1 MPTAAIQ
8 NGRPAA
14 DCPPAPVRVTKSLL
28 GYGVLAGPFYVA
40 ASLAEA
46 LTRPG
51 FSLAHNDWSLLAN
64 GALGWIHVLVL
75 VLTGLMVGAAAAGV
89 VRQRRAERV
98 NAASGWFLGVYAAG
112 LVGAGFFIADP
123 ADGFPVGTPPG
134 PTVTP
139 SWHGTLHI
147 VFGGIGFLGLIT
159 ACLVLAWQF
168 RGLRQLGWAFFS
180 LITGVLFFTAFAGIA
195 TGGAASSLGVL
206 AFTGAV
212 ILAWTWLALVSAHL
226 YHRPRSGAW
235 VATRVAACRTA
246 TEPGGSASVSQVEGW
261 TRCVSSLCRE
271 ERHQSSARCSHAG
284 VFG

>member
-28 GYGVLAGPFYVA
+28 GYGVIAGPFYVA

-46 LTRPG
+46 LTRSG
-51 FSLAHNDWSLLAN
+51 FSLARDDWSLLAN
-64 GALGWIHVLVL
+64 GTLGWIHMLVL

-89 VRQRRAERV
+89 VRQLHAERR

-112 LVGAGFFIADP
+112 LVGAGFFVADP
-123 ADGFPVGTPPG
+123 AEGFPVGTPPG

-147 VFGGIGFLGLIT
+147 VFGGTGFLGLIT

-168 RGLRQLGWAFFS
+168 RGLHQLSWAIFS
-180 LITGVLFFTAFAGIA
+180 LVTGVLFLAAFAGIA
-195 TGGAASSLGVL
+195 TGGAASSAGVL

-212 ILAWTWLALVSAHL
+212 ILAWTWLALVSVHL
-226 YHRPRSGAW
+226 YRR
-235 VATRVAACRTA
+235 AAAVTA
-246 TEPGGSASVSQVEGW
+246 
-261 TRCVSSLCRE
+261 
-271 ERHQSSARCSHAG
+271 
-284 VFG
+284 

>member
-1 MPTAAIQ
+1 MPTTAIQ

-28 GYGVLAGPFYVA
+28 GYGVIAGPFYVT

-46 LTRPG
+46 LTRSG

-64 GALGWIHVLVL
+64 GALGWVHVLVL
-75 VLTGLMVGAAAAGV
+75 VLTGLMVGAAAGGV

-123 ADGFPVGTPPG
+123 ADGFPVGTQPG

-147 VFGGIGFLGLIT
+147 IFGGIGFLGLIT

-168 RGLRQLGWAFFS
+168 HVQCELTWAFFS
-180 LITGVLFFTAFAGIA
+180 LITGVLFFAAFAAIA

-212 ILAWTWLALVSAHL
+212 ILAWTWLAMVSAHL
-226 YHRPRSGAW
+226 YRR
-235 VATRVAACRTA
+235 AAA
-246 TEPGGSASVSQVEGW
+246 
-261 TRCVSSLCRE
+261 
-271 ERHQSSARCSHAG
+271 
-284 VFG
+284 

>member
-1 MPTAAIQ
+1 MPAAAIQ
-8 NGRPAA
+8 NGRPAVG
-14 DCPPAPVRVTKSLL
+14 CPPAPVRVTKSLL
-28 GYGVLAGPFYVA
+28 GYGVIAGPFYLI

-46 LTRPG
+46 LTRTG
-51 FSLAHNDWSLLAN
+51 FSLAHDDWSLLAD

-75 VLTGLMVGAAAAGV
+75 VLTGLLAGAAAAGV
-89 VRQRRAERV
+89 ARQLCAEGL

-134 PTVTP
+134 PTGTL

-147 VFGGIGFLGLIT
+147 VSGGIGFLGLIS

-168 RGLRQLGWAFFS
+168 RGLRHLGWAIFS
-180 LITGVLFFTAFAGIA
+180 LVTGLLFFAAFAGIA
-195 TGGAASSLGVL
+195 TGSAASSAGVL

-226 YHRPRSGAW
+226 YRR
-235 VATRVAACRTA
+235 AAA
-246 TEPGGSASVSQVEGW
+246 
-261 TRCVSSLCRE
+261 
-271 ERHQSSARCSHAG
+271 
-284 VFG
+284 

>member
-28 GYGVLAGPFYVA
+28 GYGVVAGPFYVA

-46 LTRPG
+46 LTRYG

-64 GALGWIHVLVL
+64 GALGWVHVLVL
-75 VLTGLMVGAAAAGV
+75 VLTGLMIAAAAAGV

-98 NAASGWFLGVYAAG
+98 NAASGWFLCVYAAG
-112 LVGAGFFIADP
+112 LVGAGLFIADP

-147 VFGGIGFLGLIT
+147 VFGGIGFLGLIS

-168 RGLRQLGWAFFS
+168 RVQRQLGWAIFS
-180 LITGVLFFTAFAGIA
+180 LITGVVFFAAFAGIA
-195 TGGAASSLGVL
+195 TGGAASSAGVL

-212 ILAWTWLALVSAHL
+212 ILAWTWLSLVSVRL
-226 YHRPRSGAW
+226 YRR
-235 VATRVAACRTA
+235 AAA
-246 TEPGGSASVSQVEGW
+246 
-261 TRCVSSLCRE
+261 
-271 ERHQSSARCSHAG
+271 
-284 VFG
+284 

>member
-8 NGRPAA
+8 TGRPAA
-14 DCPPAPVRVTKSLL
+14 DCPPAAVRVTKSLL
-28 GYGVLAGPFYVA
+28 GYGVVAGPFYVA

-51 FSLAHNDWSLLAN
+51 FSLAHDDWSLLAD
-64 GALGWIHVLVL
+64 GALGWIHILVF
-75 VLTGLMVGAAAAGV
+75 VLTGLMVGAAAGGV

-134 PTVTP
+134 LTVTP
-139 SWHGTLHI
+139 GWHGTLHI
-147 VFGGIGFLGLIT
+147 VFGGIGFGGLIT

-168 RGLRQLGWAFFS
+168 RGLRQPGWAFFS
-180 LITGVLFFTAFAGIA
+180 LITAVLFFAAFAGIA
-195 TGGAASSLGVL
+195 TGDASPASIL

-212 ILAWTWLALVSAHL
+212 ILAWTWLALVSAYL
-226 YHRPRSGAW
+226 YQR
-235 VATRVAACRTA
+235 AAA
-246 TEPGGSASVSQVEGW
+246 PA
-261 TRCVSSLCRE
+261 
-271 ERHQSSARCSHAG
+271 A
-284 VFG
+284 

>member
-28 GYGVLAGPFYVA
+28 GYGVVAGPFYVA

-46 LTRPG
+46 LTRYG

-64 GALGWIHVLVL
+64 GALGWVHVLVL
-75 VLTGLMVGAAAAGV
+75 VLTGLMIAAAAAGV

-98 NAASGWFLGVYAAG
+98 NAASGWFLCVYAAG
-112 LVGAGFFIADP
+112 LVGAGLFIADP

-147 VFGGIGFLGLIT
+147 VFGGIGFLGLIS

-168 RGLRQLGWAFFS
+168 RVQRQLGWAIFS
-180 LITGVLFFTAFAGIA
+180 LITGVVFFAAFAGIA
-195 TGGAASSLGVL
+195 TGGAASSAGVL

-212 ILAWTWLALVSAHL
+212 ILAWTWLALVSVRL
-226 YHRPRSGAW
+226 YRR
-235 VATRVAACRTA
+235 AAA
-246 TEPGGSASVSQVEGW
+246 
-261 TRCVSSLCRE
+261 
-271 ERHQSSARCSHAG
+271 
-284 VFG
+284 

>member
-1 MPTAAIQ
+1 MPAAAIQ
-8 NGRPAA
+8 NGCPAA

-28 GYGVLAGPFYVA
+28 GYGVIAGPFYVA

-112 LVGAGFFIADP
+112 LAGAGLFIADP
-123 ADGFPVGTPPG
+123 ADGFPVGTPSG

-139 SWHGTLHI
+139 SWHGMLHI
-147 VFGGIGFLGLIT
+147 VFGGIGFLGLIM

-168 RGLRQLGWAFFS
+168 RGLRQPGWAFFS
-180 LITGVLFFTAFAGIA
+180 LITGVLFFAAFAGIA
-195 TGGAASSLGVL
+195 TGGAASSAGVL

-212 ILAWTWLALVSAHL
+212 ILAWTWLALVSAHV
-226 YHRPRSGAW
+226 YHR
-235 VATRVAACRTA
+235 AAA
-246 TEPGGSASVSQVEGW
+246 PA
-261 TRCVSSLCRE
+261 
-271 ERHQSSARCSHAG
+271 A
-284 VFG
+284 

>member
-28 GYGVLAGPFYVA
+28 GYGVIAGPFYVT

-46 LTRPG
+46 LTRSG

-64 GALGWIHVLVL
+64 GALGWVHVLVL
-75 VLTGLMVGAAAAGV
+75 VLTGLMVGAAAGGV

-123 ADGFPVGTPPG
+123 ADGFPVGTQPG

-147 VFGGIGFLGLIT
+147 IFGGIGFLGLIT

-168 RGLRQLGWAFFS
+168 HVQRQLTWAFFS
-180 LITGVLFFTAFAGIA
+180 LITGVLFFAAFAAIA
-195 TGGAASSLGVL
+195 TGGAASSLAVL

-226 YHRPRSGAW
+226 YRR
-235 VATRVAACRTA
+235 AAA
-246 TEPGGSASVSQVEGW
+246 
-261 TRCVSSLCRE
+261 
-271 ERHQSSARCSHAG
+271 
-284 VFG
+284 

>member
-14 DCPPAPVRVTKSLL
+14 GCPPAPVRVTKSLL
-28 GYGVLAGPFYVA
+28 GYGVVAGPFYVA

-46 LTRPG
+46 LTRYG

-64 GALGWIHVLVL
+64 GALGWVHVLVL
-75 VLTGLMVGAAAAGV
+75 VLTGLMVAAAAAGV

-98 NAASGWFLGVYAAG
+98 NAASGWFLCVYAAG
-112 LVGAGFFIADP
+112 LVGAGLFIADP

-147 VFGGIGFLGLIT
+147 VFGGIGFLGLIS

-168 RGLRQLGWAFFS
+168 RVQRQLGWAIFS
-180 LITGVLFFTAFAGIA
+180 LITGVVFFAAFAGIA
-195 TGGAASSLGVL
+195 TGGAASSAGVL

-212 ILAWTWLALVSAHL
+212 ILAWTWLALVSVRL
-226 YHRPRSGAW
+226 YRR
-235 VATRVAACRTA
+235 AAA
-246 TEPGGSASVSQVEGW
+246 
-261 TRCVSSLCRE
+261 
-271 ERHQSSARCSHAG
+271 
-284 VFG
+284 

>member
-28 GYGVLAGPFYVA
+28 GYGVIAGPFYVA

-46 LTRPG
+46 LTRSG

-89 VRQRRAERV
+89 VRQRRAGV
-98 NAASGWFLGVYAAG
+98 NAASGWFLGVYAVG
-112 LVGAGFFIADP
+112 LIGAGFFLADP
-123 ADGFPVGTPPG
+123 ADGFPAGTPPG

-147 VFGGIGFLGLIT
+147 VFGGVGFLGLIT

-168 RGLRQLGWAFFS
+168 RRLRPLSWAFFS
-180 LITGVLFFTAFAGIA
+180 LTTGVLFFAAFAGIA
-195 TGGAASSLGVL
+195 TGGAASSAGVL

-226 YHRPRSGAW
+226 YRR
-235 VATRVAACRTA
+235 VATSAA
-246 TEPGGSASVSQVEGW
+246 
-261 TRCVSSLCRE
+261 
-271 ERHQSSARCSHAG
+271 
-284 VFG
+284 

>member
-28 GYGVLAGPFYVA
+28 GYGVVAGPFYVA

-46 LTRPG
+46 LTRSG
-51 FSLAHNDWSLLAN
+51 FSLAHDDWSLLAN

-75 VLTGLMVGAAAAGV
+75 ALTGLMVAAAAAGV
-89 VRQRRAERV
+89 VRQLRAERL

-112 LVGAGFFIADP
+112 LVGAGLFIADP
-123 ADGFPVGTPPG
+123 ADGFPVGTPTG

-168 RGLRQLGWAFFS
+168 RVQRQLSWAVFS
-180 LITGVLFFTAFAGIA
+180 LVTGVLFFAAFAGIA
-195 TGGAASSLGVL
+195 MGGAASSAGVL
-206 AFTGAV
+206 AFAGAV

-226 YHRPRSGAW
+226 YRR
-235 VATRVAACRTA
+235 AAA
-246 TEPGGSASVSQVEGW
+246 
-261 TRCVSSLCRE
+261 
-271 ERHQSSARCSHAG
+271 
-284 VFG
+284 

>member
-1 MPTAAIQ
+1 MPTTAIQ
-8 NGRPAA
+8 AGRPAA
-14 DCPPAPVRVTKSLL
+14 DCPPTAVRFTKSLL
-28 GYGVLAGPFYVA
+28 GYGVVAGPFYVA
-40 ASLAEA
+40 ASLTEA
-46 LTRPG
+46 FTRSG

-75 VLTGLMVGAAAAGV
+75 VLTGLMVAAAAVGV
-89 VRQRRAERV
+89 VRQRRVARV

-139 SWHGTLHI
+139 SWHEMLHI
-147 VFGGIGFLGLIT
+147 VFGGIGFLGLIM

-180 LITGVLFFTAFAGIA
+180 LITAVLFFAAFAGIA
-195 TGGAASSLGVL
+195 TGGAASSAGVL

-212 ILAWTWLALVSAHL
+212 ILAWTWLALVSAYL
-226 YHRPRSGAW
+226 YHR
-235 VATRVAACRTA
+235 AAA
-246 TEPGGSASVSQVEGW
+246 PA
-261 TRCVSSLCRE
+261 
-271 ERHQSSARCSHAG
+271 A
-284 VFG
+284 

>member
-14 DCPPAPVRVTKSLL
+14 DCPPAAVRVTKSLL
-28 GYGVLAGPFYVA
+28 GYGVVAGPFYVA

-46 LTRPG
+46 LTRYG

-64 GALGWIHVLVL
+64 GALGWVHVLVL

-98 NAASGWFLGVYAAG
+98 NAASGWFLCVYAAG
-112 LVGAGFFIADP
+112 LVGAGLFIADP

-139 SWHGTLHI
+139 SWHGALHI
-147 VFGGIGFLGLIT
+147 VFGGIGFLGLIS

-168 RGLRQLGWAFFS
+168 RVQRQLGWAIFS
-180 LITGVLFFTAFAGIA
+180 LITGVVFFAAFAGIA
-195 TGGAASSLGVL
+195 TGGAASSAGVL

-212 ILAWTWLALVSAHL
+212 ILAWTWLALVSVRL
-226 YHRPRSGAW
+226 YRR
-235 VATRVAACRTA
+235 AAA
-246 TEPGGSASVSQVEGW
+246 
-261 TRCVSSLCRE
+261 
-271 ERHQSSARCSHAG
+271 
-284 VFG
+284 

>member
-28 GYGVLAGPFYVA
+28 GYGMVAGPFYVA

-46 LTRPG
+46 LTRYG

-64 GALGWIHVLVL
+64 GALGWVHVLVL
-75 VLTGLMVGAAAAGV
+75 VLTGLMVAAAAAGV

-98 NAASGWFLGVYAAG
+98 NAASGWFLCVYAAG
-112 LVGAGFFIADP
+112 LVGAGLFIADP

-147 VFGGIGFLGLIT
+147 VFGGIGFLGLIS

-168 RGLRQLGWAFFS
+168 RVQRQLGWAIFS
-180 LITGVLFFTAFAGIA
+180 LITGVVFFAAFAEIA
-195 TGGAASSLGVL
+195 TGGAASSAGVL

-212 ILAWTWLALVSAHL
+212 ILAWTWLALVSVRL
-226 YHRPRSGAW
+226 YRR
-235 VATRVAACRTA
+235 AAA
-246 TEPGGSASVSQVEGW
+246 
-261 TRCVSSLCRE
+261 
-271 ERHQSSARCSHAG
+271 
-284 VFG
+284 